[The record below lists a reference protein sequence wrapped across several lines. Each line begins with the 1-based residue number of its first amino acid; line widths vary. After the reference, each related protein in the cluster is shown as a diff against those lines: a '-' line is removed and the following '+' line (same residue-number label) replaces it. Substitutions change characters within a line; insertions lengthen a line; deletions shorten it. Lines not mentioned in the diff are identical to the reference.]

1 MKYFTDCKT
10 LEELKKAYRRLAME
24 NHPDRGGSVEVMQT
38 INSEYEM
45 LFNEMKN
52 VSASAS
58 GSRKQTQETAADF
71 ISIIDKII
79 NLEGITIEICGTWLW
94 VGGNTKPVKDILMD
108 AGLFYA
114 SKKKMWYWAPP
125 EAMAK
130 TVKRKVVK
138 TKSMTEIRTTYGSKV
153 ISANKNSMVRI

>member
-24 NHPDRGGSVEVMQT
+24 NHPDRGGSVEVMQA
-38 INSEYEM
+38 INAEYEM

-52 VSASAS
+52 TSSSGS

-94 VGGNTKPVKDILMD
+94 VGGDTKPVKDVLMD
-108 AGLFYA
+108 AGLFWA
-114 SKKKMWYWAPP
+114 SKKKDVVLGTARSNGKDS
-125 EAMAK
+125 K
-130 TVKRKVVK
+130 TEGCQNQKYDRNTNHLRKQ
-138 TKSMTEIRTTYGSKV
+138 SYYC
-153 ISANKNSMVRI
+153 

>member
-10 LEELKKAYRRLAME
+10 LEELKKAYRKLAME
-24 NHPDRGGSVEVMQT
+24 NHPDRGGSVEVMQE
-38 INSEYEM
+38 INAEYEI

-52 VSASAS
+52 GFAA
-58 GSRKQTQETAADF
+58 GKQTQESATDF

-94 VGGNTKPVKDILMD
+94 VGGNTKPVKDNLMD

-125 EAMAK
+125 EAMKK

-153 ISANKNSMVRI
+153 ISAKKNGMVRA